1 MLWRLQGELLHDYD
15 RKLNWF
21 KIMKKTKTSKTV
33 ILALKDLL
41 PPNYETNLS
50 YWKKFHPVP
59 KVLLTFTRFPSIWIL
74 VGIRALYRL
83 AYSIRY
89 VLSIR
94 MIDIQYVSSIQTCS
108 NCPKP
113 ASLKHLFLNP
123 ESELA
128 QFVDCRLHFGPA
140 FFK

>member
-74 VGIRALYRL
+74 VGMYFDGACREL
-83 AYSIRY
+83 AIGSSTKSLNKVFRKFDHGCVLNVSIF
-89 VLSIR
+89 LHQKCCHGGASP
-94 MIDIQYVSSIQTCS
+94 
-108 NCPKP
+108 N
-113 ASLKHLFLNP
+113 SLKLNG
-123 ESELA
+123 SGSKVILKS
-128 QFVDCRLHFGPA
+128 R
-140 FFK
+140 